1 MTQGLLR
8 FNTAG
13 SVDDGKSTLI
23 GRLLHDSHAV
33 YDDQL
38 QAATRA
44 SRNGLDLAFLT
55 DGLRAER
62 EQGITIDVA
71 YRFFSG
77 QKRRFIIADTP
88 GHEEY
93 TRNMATGAS
102 TANASLILVDA
113 SKGVLPQTIRH
124 SYISWLLGIREILV
138 VVNKMDLVGFSQ
150 EDFWRVQN
158 QFEAIAQ
165 KMPGSHIYFIPV
177 AAVAGDNI
185 VRRSDRMPWYDGF
198 TLLEYLETVPGAEEV
213 EDAPFR
219 MPVQY
224 VIRARGERGYSGRI
238 LSGSIAVGDE
248 VLILPSGK
256 RTRVAGIP
264 SFDQDLEEAYA
275 PMSTSLCLEDH
286 VDVGRGDML
295 VSPDRP
301 PKSARSFQARVVWM
315 SDVRLDPSRPY
326 LIKHTSQ
333 IVCANITRVISRL
346 DVQTVS
352 EQPANELKLNDIGL
366 VDVETHRPIFCDAY
380 RENRETGAF
389 IVIDP
394 VTNLTLAAGMI
405 ESVHERKQVMH
416 SVSGNMGITVWLTGL
431 SSAGKSTLCKAIYER
446 LWARGYRVE
455 QIDGDEV
462 RRNLSRELGFSKEDR
477 DENVRRMGFLAELL
491 TRNGVMSLVSAI
503 SPYRT
508 VRDEIKNRIGSF
520 LEVYVN
526 APLSVCESRDV
537 KGLYRR
543 ARAGEIPSFTGLDDP
558 YEPPLAP
565 DVECRTDI
573 ETIAECADKV
583 VDAVEARLRSGREP
597 HLDPALDPLPSELNN
612 PLWTAGVTQEPRNL
626 GRTVFSKSE
635 E

>member
-1 MTQGLLR
+1 MTEGLLR

-33 YDDQL
+33 YEDQL
-38 QAATRA
+38 LAAARA

-77 QKRRFIIADTP
+77 QGRRFIVADTP

-113 SKGVLPQTIRH
+113 SKGVLPQTVRH
-124 SYISWLLGIREILV
+124 SYIAWLLGIREIVV
-138 VVNKMDLVGFSQ
+138 VVNKMDLVDFNQQGFLTVQ
-150 EDFWRVQN
+150 HQFQRV
-158 QFEAIAQ
+158 AQ
-165 KMPGSHIYFIPV
+165 KMPGAQIYFIPV
-177 AAVAGDNI
+177 SAVDGDNI
-185 VRRSDRMPWYDGF
+185 VHRGDRMRWFEGL
-198 TLLEYLETVPGAEEV
+198 TLLEYLESVSAGDQA

-219 MPVQY
+219 LPIQY
-224 VIRARGERGYSGRI
+224 VIRSRGARGYCGRI
-238 LSGSIAVGDE
+238 VAGSVAVRDE

-256 RTRVAGIP
+256 RTRVARIP
-264 SFDQDLEEAYA
+264 SFDHDLNEAYA
-275 PMSTSLCLEDH
+275 PMSVSLCLEDQ

-295 VSPDRP
+295 VNPDRP
-301 PKSARSFQARVVWM
+301 PKSARSFQARLVWM
-315 SDVRLDPSRPY
+315 SDAPLDTSRPY

-333 IVCANITRVISRL
+333 IVCANITRVLSRL
-346 DVQTVS
+346 DVQAVI
-352 EQPANELKLNDIGL
+352 EEPAAELKLNDIGL
-366 VDVETHRPIFCDAY
+366 AEVETHRPIFCDPY
-380 RENRETGAF
+380 RENRETGGF

-394 VTNLTLAAGMI
+394 VSNLTLAAGMI

-416 SVSGNMGITVWLTGL
+416 SASGNIGITVWLTGL
-431 SSAGKSTLCKAIYER
+431 SSSGKSTLCQAIYER

-477 DENVRRMGFLAELL
+477 DENIRRIGFLAELL
-491 TRNGVMSLVSAI
+491 TRNGVVSLVGAI
-503 SPYRT
+503 SPYRA
-508 VRDEIKNRIGSF
+508 VRDEIRNRIGNF

-526 APLSVCESRDV
+526 APLAVCESRDV

-543 ARAGEIPSFTGLDDP
+543 ARAGEITSFTGIDDP
-558 YEPPLAP
+558 YEEPLEP
-565 DVECRTDI
+565 DVECRTDL
-573 ETIAECADKV
+573 ETIAESADKV
-583 VDAVEARLRSGREP
+583 VDAVEARLQSMRGSR
-597 HLDPALDPLPSELNN
+597 LDPELSAPSASLNQAL
-612 PLWTAGVTQEPRNL
+612 WAGGPTQEPRDLTRAVL
-626 GRTVFSKSE
+626 GKGE